1 MMLVV
6 DLWVWVRGLGD
17 WLVGWIDGLAC
28 VCVCVF
34 VLHGLQDGET
44 PLHFACKQSNNGAVV
59 GLLLDRGADL
69 HAKGPVRVNTHS
81 H

>member
-1 MMLVV
+1 MT
-6 DLWVWVRGLGD
+6 G
-17 WLVGWIDGLAC
+17 WLVGLMDWRA
-28 VCVCVF
+28 CVCVF

-44 PLHFACKQSNNGAVV
+44 PLHIACKQSNNAAVV

-69 HAKGPVRVNTHS
+69 HAKGPVRVNTHL